1 MNWKY
6 RCSECGKEF
15 PVEPGI
21 YVCDECSSFQKA
33 GEPLRGILEC
43 VAEIS
48 QKERKKIERLEDDLP
63 ELVPYDFQPPIE
75 VGFTPLHS
83 PFRLQ
88 DQYGFDKLYIKDDTI
103 QPTYSYKD
111 RASFLVAGFALQ
123 HGITEIALASTGNAA
138 SSMAGV
144 GAASGIN
151 ITVFLPKKAPIAK
164 RIQVLQYGAK
174 LIEVDG
180 TYDQAFD
187 ECLAYCKEHHVMCRN
202 TAYNP
207 LTIEGKK
214 TAAEE
219 ICSLVRPDHVFVP
232 TGDGV
237 ILSGLYKGFEELYEF
252 GYLSKMPTLWACQA
266 EGSSAIARALEK
278 LRSDKMLVLYDKTNN
293 KFAGAPHAEHPWR
306 KYFDAV
312 PSSTLADSIA
322 VDVPRNGY
330 HALKQLY
337 KYNGRA
343 VTVSDEAILDAQ
355 KELARLTGVFAE
367 PSAAAVLAGFKTVAH
382 ELKKTETVVL
392 VVTGNGLKD
401 ITSAAK
407 ALGLQY

>member
-21 YVCDECSSFQKA
+21 YVCDECSSFQKP

-43 VAEIS
+43 VAEVS
-48 QKERKKIERLEDDLP
+48 PKERKKIERLEDDLP
-63 ELVPYDFQPPIE
+63 DLVPYEFQPPIE
-75 VGFTPLHS
+75 VGFTPLHT

-88 DQYGFDKLYIKDDTI
+88 GKYGFEKLYIKDDTRE
-103 QPTYSYKD
+103 PTCSYKD
-111 RASFLVAGFALQ
+111 RASFLVAGFALL
-123 HGITEIALASTGNAA
+123 HDIKEIALASTGNAA
-138 SSMAGV
+138 SSMAGI
-144 GAASGIN
+144 GAVSGIN
-151 ITVFLPKKAPIAK
+151 ITVFLPKTAPIAK

-180 TYDQAFD
+180 NYDKAFD
-187 ECLAYCKEHHVMCRN
+187 ECLAYCKEHSVMCRN

-219 ICSLVRPDHVFVP
+219 ICSLIRPDHVFVP

-266 EGSSAIARALEK
+266 EGSSAIARALEN
-278 LRSDKMLVLYDKTNN
+278 LRNDKKAVLYDKVNN

-306 KYFDAV
+306 KYFEAQ
-312 PSSTLADSIA
+312 PSTTLADSIS

-330 HALKQLY
+330 HALKQLN

-343 VTVSDEAILDAQ
+343 VTVSDDAILEAQ
-355 KELARLTGVFAE
+355 KELSQLSGVFAE
-367 PSAAAVLAGFKTVAH
+367 PSSAAVLAGFKKVAP
-382 ELKKTETVVL
+382 ELKKTDTIVL

-401 ITSAAK
+401 IASAAK
-407 ALGLQY
+407 ALGLQQ